1 MSYAAKPVPAKD
13 EGNNPLALVSM
24 ILGIIGLVS
33 GGCPFSL
40 AAAITGWMGMK
51 REPSGQAKIGFW
63 LGVVGMILQLLI
75 GLLILIFFG
84 AMFGL
89 AATSVEIDSAPPMPA
104 PPVVVEEDVEVM
116 DLPPMV
122 RESEPVTEEAQ
133 SEIVE
138 MPSEGPVVEE
148 PESELETNSSSPAIE
163 EVPET
168 AP

>member
-1 MSYAAKPVPAKD
+1 MSYAAKPVPIKEAKE
-13 EGNNPLALVSM
+13 EGSNPLAFVSL
-24 ILGIIGLVS
+24 ILGIVGLVS

-63 LGVVGMILQLLI
+63 LGVAGMILQLVI
-75 GLLILIFFG
+75 GLFILLAFG
-84 AMFGL
+84 AAFGIGYTTL
-89 AATSVEIDSAPPMPA
+89 ERQPGPPMPA
-104 PPVVVEEDVEVM
+104 PTVVVEEFGDVEVV

-122 RESEPVTEEAQ
+122 TESAPASRADSTESMVDQEQ
-133 SEIVE
+133 SELGV
-138 MPSEGPVVEE
+138 MPDE
-148 PESELETNSSSPAIE
+148 PAME